1 MCRAASRRSLDA
13 FSHAMNS
20 GNLSVNRTL
29 YESVQHNL
37 PVFTQ
42 GQRIAWVMACQ
53 WMRFL
58 IDWNE
63 RVGDVERSR
72 QHIRAVLLARRL
84 LVSCMRSSS
93 HEESLERFARKPIN
107 VFVLVISDALLQGQ
121 SWNEWS
127 TTVDVDHRLHLKKC

>member
-1 MCRAASRRSLDA
+1 MIESSELRSRTYVNQVQHLSMCRAASRRSLDA

-63 RVGDVERSR
+63 RVKDVERSR
-72 QHIRAVLLARRL
+72 PRI
-84 LVSCMRSSS
+84 
-93 HEESLERFARKPIN
+93 
-107 VFVLVISDALLQGQ
+107 
-121 SWNEWS
+121 
-127 TTVDVDHRLHLKKC
+127 